1 MKTFTKKMEK
11 DLQKAVKIISD
22 VRNEILKKEEIEG
35 LKPPMGTVLRFKL
48 DSILDDL
55 EYYREGGK

>member
-1 MKTFTKKMEK
+1 MQTFTKKMKK

>member
-1 MKTFTKKMEK
+1 MKTFTKKMKK